1 MRVGQRSHERHYLER
16 LSSRT
21 GRHDRSMYTE
31 EDDKEAVRMSIDR
44 ELQGRRE
51 ARGEKEGEEKAGGDN
66 EQGRSR
72 NPK

>member
-1 MRVGQRSHERHYLER
+1 
-16 LSSRT
+16 
-21 GRHDRSMYTE
+21 MYTE